1 MPRAG
6 LTPHAVARAAASLLD
21 REGRAALTLARVA
34 DDLGVKSPSL
44 YNHIDNLGALE
55 RLVALDGIDRLAD
68 ACRAAAMGRAG
79 ADGFR
84 ALAHAYRAFA
94 LAHPGVYPLT
104 QVSRPGDGEYEAKAA
119 RLLEPVLA
127 ILAGFGLPQAELVHA
142 ARAVRS
148 ALHGFAVLE
157 NDAGF
162 GLDVDV
168 DHSFEWMLDTIERAL
183 SVTGGRATTETRTTV
198 G

>member
-6 LTPHAVARAAASLLD
+6 LTPHAVARAAASLVD

-44 YNHIDNLGALE
+44 YNHIESLGALE
-55 RLVALDGIDRLAD
+55 RLVSLDGIDRLAD
-68 ACRAAAMGRAG
+68 TCRAAAMGRSG

-84 ALAHAYRAFA
+84 AMAHAYRGFA
-94 LAHPGVYPLT
+94 VAHPGVYPLT
-104 QVSRPGDGEYEAKAA
+104 QVSRPGDAEYEAKAA

-127 ILAGFGLPQAELVHA
+127 ILTGFGLPQAELVHA

-168 DHSFEWMLDTIERAL
+168 DQSFEWMLDSIERAL
-183 SVTGGRATTETRTTV
+183 SVTDGRAATGTRAAV